1 MQFRGSDYA
10 TWAFGNELEADV
22 CVRPHPEKSDR
33 AHGDGVDHAVV
44 DAGARG
50 WQVAYDLPFA
60 PIE

>member
-1 MQFRGSDYA
+1 M
-10 TWAFGNELEADV
+10 

-33 AHGDGVDHAVV
+33 ARHGDGVGSAVV

-50 WQVAYDLPFA
+50 WQVAYDLPFV